1 MYCDNCLLHNITGI
15 LSYSMERKKKII
27 KSSIDQILKIQRRS
41 FHFEFLAR
49 RRKKSSYLDKNATFT
64 SLRTYLATKK
74 HLHNYNMLNFPLQSK
89 IHKSS
94 ILALVKVS

>member
-1 MYCDNCLLHNITGI
+1 
-15 LSYSMERKKKII
+15 MERKKKII

-49 RRKKSSYLDKNATFT
+49 RRKKAAISTKTQHSHHCE
-64 SLRTYLATKK
+64 RTWQRKK